1 MNLVARIFKNSFAL
15 VAAELIGQVF
25 SFFLILYIARYLGD
39 VGLGKYSFAY
49 AFAGLFFM
57 LADMGLFGLSVRN
70 IAHDKKET
78 SRYVNN
84 VASLK
89 FILGLLS
96 LALTM
101 FALFFTDNSNE
112 MWLIVLLAG
121 TATFFTTY
129 NKTYV
134 IAFRA
139 YEKME
144 YEAIVRIIERIIVSL
159 VGIYCLVMGYGLI
172 GVNLAIIGSYF
183 TTLIMFYFISS
194 AKIVRIGFSFDFEF
208 WKFLIRESIPFWLIG
223 VFEFIYFRIDTV
235 MLSVMKDYAVT
246 GWYSAAYRIIE
257 VLMKIPVM
265 ISAALFP
272 TMARLH
278 AESVKS
284 LQVLYQKVTKYL
296 WLLAFPVAT
305 GGIILSKEIIGLI
318 YKEQFNNSVLALQ
331 ILMLAMLFI
340 FVNYFIGNL
349 LMAINL
355 AKVFMIS
362 TGICALF
369 NVLINLALIPYF
381 SYAGAAW
388 ATVMTEALN
397 FTILFYYAFKHGYK
411 INLAGILYK
420 PIIACAI
427 MAAVILLTMGNAYF
441 LIKIAVGIA
450 VYFLVII
457 LLGGIGKEEIEY
469 LKEVFRKE
477 KPIPTLND

>member
-1 MNLVARIFKNSFAL
+1 
-15 VAAELIGQVF
+15 
-25 SFFLILYIARYLGD
+25 
-39 VGLGKYSFAY
+39 
-49 AFAGLFFM
+49 
-57 LADMGLFGLSVRN
+57 
-70 IAHDKKET
+70 
-78 SRYVNN
+78 
-84 VASLK
+84 
-89 FILGLLS
+89 
-96 LALTM
+96 
-101 FALFFTDNSNE
+101 
-112 MWLIVLLAG
+112 
-121 TATFFTTY
+121 
-129 NKTYV
+129 
-134 IAFRA
+134 
-139 YEKME
+139 
-144 YEAIVRIIERIIVSL
+144 
-159 VGIYCLVMGYGLI
+159 MGYGLI